1 MDKSIIEYMGQDRY
15 VTFFFILLYLI
26 LYIIS
31 YYFKILNDVTTYSL
45 HSIIYIVKCN
55 KKVEGK

>member
-26 LYIIS
+26 LYITS
-31 YYFKILNDVTTYSL
+31 YYFKFLNDVTTYSL
-45 HSIIYIVKCN
+45 RSITYIVKCN
-55 KKVEGK
+55 KKEGEK